1 VRRAIPLAGITLI
14 TLLLGVVAGFGS
26 TAAWAE
32 VGAPRGIFRS
42 GHPGEPDSLDP
53 HRAVAAPSLVVNADL
68 FEGLTTFDAGGR
80 PIPGAAES
88 WSVSGD
94 GREYRFRLR
103 RGLVYSDGVPIRA
116 QDFVWSLRRL
126 ADPATASAGLAPW
139 VDLLENGRDVLTG
152 IKPPT
157 ALGVSASDP
166 RTVVIR
172 LSRAAPYFPAITALP
187 AFAPMP
193 RHVIERHGNAWT
205 RAEHFVSNGPFVLQ
219 EWIPGQVVRT
229 RANPRFHDAANVRLA
244 GVEYYPINDLN
255 AGLRR
260 FQTGQLDALTNFP
273 PERLDWLRQNLPSE
287 LRLAPSL
294 GVTVYVINHRLEKFK
309 DPRVR
314 RALTM
319 SVDRRLLTE
328 RLVRAGDQPTNRFVP
343 PALYVATDAD
353 SARSN
358 SADPSTLPL
367 TPSPNT
373 LNRARGL
380 LREAGYHSGNPLT
393 VEILY
398 HASEEHQKVALAV
411 AAMWQQVGVIAR
423 LRKAERQVVEVAT
436 RNGDFE
442 IARAAWFAPYED
454 PEGYLSFL
462 KSSSPTNAGAWNRN
476 DYDALLLSASQ
487 ASDTTSRLDRLQAAE
502 RVALDDVAV
511 IPLYYLVSRRL
522 VSARVKGW
530 RNDNITALR
539 PARWLSISPV
549 GKQNATVP
557 ANRQRR

>member
-1 VRRAIPLAGITLI
+1 MSAKRRVASFTWLAA
-14 TLLLGVVAGFGS
+14 LLSVAGLFQ
-26 TAAWAE
+26 TAAAWAQLE
-32 VGAPRGIFRS
+32 TEPERGIFRS

-68 FEGLTTFDAGGR
+68 FEGLTTFDARGR

-88 WSVSGD
+88 WTVSAD

-103 RGLVYSDGVPIRA
+103 RGLVYSDGTPIRA

-139 VDLLENGRDVLTG
+139 VDLLANGRDVLTG
-152 IKPPT
+152 RKPPA
-157 ALGVSASDP
+157 ALGVEASDP
-166 RTVVIR
+166 LTVVIR

-205 RAEHFVSNGPFVLQ
+205 RAEHFVSNGPFVLK
-219 EWIPGQVVRT
+219 EWIPGQVLRT

-244 GVEYYPINDLN
+244 GVEYYPINDLH

-260 FQTGQLDALTNFP
+260 FQTDQLDALTNFP
-273 PERLDWLRQNLPSE
+273 PERLDWLRQNLPKE

-294 GVTVYVINHRLEKFK
+294 GVTVYVINHRLDKFK

-328 RLVRAGDQPTNRFVP
+328 RLVRAGDQPTQRFVP
-343 PALYVATDAD
+343 PALYQSAGATN
-353 SARSN
+353 R
-358 SADPSTLPL
+358 PSSL
-367 TPSPNT
+367 TPSSRT
-373 LNRARGL
+373 LSEARSL
-380 LREAGYHSGNPLT
+380 LREAGYHSGKPLT

-411 AAMWQQVGVIAR
+411 AAMWQQVGVVTR

-436 RNGDFE
+436 RNADFE

-462 KSSSPTNAGAWNRN
+462 TASSPTNAGAWRRSE
-476 DYDALLLSASQ
+476 YDALLRA
-487 ASDTTSRLDRLQAAE
+487 AATAPNNEARLEQLQAAE
-502 RVALDDVAV
+502 QVALDDVAV

-522 VSARVKGW
+522 VSTRVKGW
-530 RNDNITALR
+530 GNDNITALR
-539 PARWLSISPV
+539 PARWLSLSPS
-549 GKQNATVP
+549 GSATAASRTQP
-557 ANRQRR
+557 AP